1 MPPEH
6 APAFREGLAGIL
18 ARWTALQLAITN
30 EWGGADSVQKG
41 NEAVEELCDWFLK
54 RKGGKYAEDL
64 EELLIEILGDDFN
77 VQCEDG
83 SPREVARIACQ
94 MYEQVAQGDYSLPRD
109 ICSKPLPREHL
120 ERSKRIEE
128 DRRWTM
134 GATANNGGGGD
145 ASSSGEGEEEDMEM
159 DADDLAEGLGG
170 FSMGGGGGGGG
181 NDDDDDDDDD
191 GAAGSSRR
199 RAAMEPDEDGWCT
212 VPTKGRR

>member
-6 APAFREGLAGIL
+6 APAFTEGLRGIL

-41 NEAVEELCDWFLK
+41 EQMAEELNEWFLK

-64 EELLIEILGDDFN
+64 EELLLEILGDDFN

-83 SPREVARIACQ
+83 SPREVARIACT
-94 MYEQVAQGDYSLPRD
+94 MFEQVAQGDYATARD
-109 ICSKPLPREHL
+109 ICSKPLPKEHL
-120 ERSKRIEE
+120 ERSRRIEE

-134 GATANNGGGGD
+134 GAPAHNGGAD
-145 ASSSGEGEEEDMEM
+145 SSEGEDDEMM
-159 DADDLAEGLGG
+159 DADELAEALGG
-170 FSMGGGGGGGG
+170 ADMRGVE
-181 NDDDDDDDDD
+181 D
-191 GAAGSSRR
+191 GDEGAGSSR

-212 VPTKGRR
+212 VPSKGRR

>member
-6 APAFREGLAGIL
+6 EPAFKEGLAGIL

-41 NEAVEELCDWFLK
+41 QQALEELGEWFLK
-54 RKGGKYAEDL
+54 RKGGKHAEDL
-64 EELLIEILGDDFN
+64 EELLVEILGDDFN

-83 SPREVARIACQ
+83 SPREVARVACL

-134 GATANNGGGGD
+134 GAAATNGNDGGD
-145 ASSSGEGEEEDMEM
+145 SSSGDEEGDEEAMEM

-170 FSMGGGGGGGG
+170 FSICLLYTSPSPRDATLSRMP
-181 NDDDDDDDDD
+181 
-191 GAAGSSRR
+191 SS
-199 RAAMEPDEDGWCT
+199 A
-212 VPTKGRR
+212 